1 MTDSSSV
8 KREMSELLKQP
19 IARLRDDMLLSDLVS
34 ESFVLIETVIEL
46 QETFGIRL
54 IQDDMRHIRTV
65 GDLVLLMTE
74 KASRTPL
81 LR

>member
-1 MTDSSSV
+1 MTDATAV

-19 IARLRDDMLLSDLVS
+19 IARLKDDMLLSDVVS

-46 QETFGIRL
+46 QETFGVRL
-54 IQDDMRHIRTV
+54 IQDDMRHVRTV
-65 GDLVLLMTE
+65 GDLVLLLTE